1 MRATP
6 APENAADLA
15 RERDDRRVRA
25 CRALIHARTASAA
38 ERRRIRQK
46 VVLEYLDVADAV
58 AHRFRSA
65 HEDPRDLRQVAYI
78 GLTKAVSR
86 YEPERGDDIV
96 AFAVPTISGEI
107 KRYLRDSTWMVRPPR
122 KLQERGLDVSRRI
135 SDLGQR
141 LGREPGIGDIE
152 RDTGWSRDE
161 VSAALGCLGGR
172 RPVSLDAPSN
182 DASGA
187 SLGELMASEN
197 SSLSHFELR
206 MALSMACRDLSHRDR
221 LVLRMRFAEEMTQA
235 EIAREIGV
243 TQMQVSRILTRV
255 LSALRERLTPE
266 LLAA

>member
-1 MRATP
+1 MRAIP
-6 APENAADLA
+6 SPDSALDLA

-25 CRALIHARTASAA
+25 RRDLIHARTASAA
-38 ERRRIRQK
+38 ERRRIRQR

-107 KRYLRDSTWMVRPPR
+107 KRYLRDATWMVRPPR
-122 KLQERGLDVSRRI
+122 NLQERGLDVSRRI

-141 LGREPGIGDIE
+141 LGHEPGMADIE

-161 VSAALGCLGGR
+161 VSAALGCLGSR
-172 RPVSLDAPSN
+172 RPVSLDAPAG
-182 DASGA
+182 DDSGA
-187 SLGELMASEN
+187 SLGDMMPTE
-197 SSLSHFELR
+197 SSSISRFELR

-221 LVLRMRFAEEMTQA
+221 LVLRMRFADEMTQA

-243 TQMQVSRILTRV
+243 TQMQVSRILARV
-255 LSALRERLTPE
+255 LRALRERLTPE